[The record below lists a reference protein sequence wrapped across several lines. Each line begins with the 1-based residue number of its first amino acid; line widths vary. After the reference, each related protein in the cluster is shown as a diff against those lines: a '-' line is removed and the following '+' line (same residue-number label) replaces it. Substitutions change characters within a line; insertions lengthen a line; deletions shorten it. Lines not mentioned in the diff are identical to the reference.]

1 MSNNLRTRINLNPRL
16 NITPTT
22 ETPANQQT
30 VVQTV
35 TVTLP
40 GGMVQPVVVTRE
52 STIQT
57 AVQSACEKLNMTYNE
72 AIKPG
77 YWAATNKHGVV
88 KPNRECTIGQ
98 RSNEKIYGDDGT
110 NVQWITVDDSDCL
123 GNLTLLS
130 VDTNLAI
137 AKTPTQ
143 CSKDDGLTV
152 SSKDSL
158 TSSYPQEGKMMPK
171 NSSTLYKSLT
181 HSPVECSLKAQ
192 QRPPLTVTE
201 RAHKCSL

>member
-16 NITPTT
+16 NITPNT
-22 ETPANQQT
+22 ETPTNQQT

-130 VDTNLAI
+130 VENLAI
-137 AKTPTQ
+137 AKTQLQ

-152 SSKDSL
+152 FTKDSL
-158 TSSYPQEGKMMPK
+158 KSSFPQEEKMTLK
-171 NSSTLYKSLT
+171 NSSTHYKSLT
-181 HSPVECSLKAQ
+181 HSPAECLLKAQ